1 MEKSFKIQSEGIKE
15 ADILIGIPSYNNART
30 IGHVVKAVMAG
41 LAKYFPKAKT
51 VLVNSDGGSTDGT
64 QEEVKKVGI
73 EDFKMILTSYPVH
86 RIHKIVTPYHG
97 IPGKGSAFRTIFE
110 AAKLLNVKACAVVDS
125 DLRSITPEW
134 MELLLRPIYEE
145 GFDYVVPLYGR
156 HKFDGTIT
164 NSIVYP
170 ITRALY
176 GKRIRQPIGG
186 DFGFSGKLATFYLT
200 KDVWETDVARFGI
213 DIWMTTLAIAEG
225 YKVCQSYLGAKIH
238 DAKDP
243 GGDLGPMFTQVVS
256 SVFSLMGNYQHLWK
270 EVRESQTVSTFGFHY
285 EVGLEPVSVNVERM
299 IRNFRLGVKDL
310 MEIWR
315 KALPS
320 ETALWLES
328 IGRLSDESFSFPQDL
343 WARIIYD
350 FASAYHKG
358 SVHREHLLKSM
369 IPLYLGRVAS
379 FVMENQESTAG
390 EVEAKIESLCRVFE
404 EMKPYLIKRW
414 EQEK

>member
-15 ADILIGIPSYNNART
+15 ADILVGIPSYNNART
-30 IGHVVKAVMAG
+30 IGHVVRAVMAG
-41 LAKYFPKAKT
+41 LAKYFPKAKA

-86 RIHKIVTPYHG
+86 PLHKIVTPYHG

-110 AAKLLNVKACAVVDS
+110 AAQLLNVKACAVVDS

-145 GFDYVVPLYGR
+145 GFDYVAPLYGR

-176 GKRIRQPIGG
+176 GKRVRQPIGG
-186 DFGFSGKLATFYLT
+186 DFGFSGKLAKHYLT
-200 KDVWETDVARFGI
+200 KEVWETDVARFGI

-225 YKVCQSYLGAKIH
+225 FKVCQSYLGAKIH

-243 GGDLGPMFTQVVS
+243 ASDLGPMFTQVVS
-256 SVFSLMGNYQHLWK
+256 SVYGLMGNYQSLWK
-270 EVRESQTVSTFGFHY
+270 EVKASQPVPTFGFHY
-285 EVGLEPVSVNVERM
+285 EVGLEPVSVNIERM
-299 IRNFRLGVKDL
+299 VGNFRLGVKDL
-310 MEIWR
+310 MELWG
-315 KALPS
+315 KTLS
-320 ETALWLES
+320 HETALWLES
-328 IGRLSDESFSFPQDL
+328 ISRLSDEAFLFPQDL
-343 WARIIYD
+343 WVRIIYD
-350 FASAYHKG
+350 FAITYHKG
-358 SVHREHLLKSM
+358 SIHRDHLLKSM
-369 IPLYLGRVAS
+369 IPLYLGKVAS
-379 FVMENQESTAG
+379 FVKENMRSSAN
-390 EVEAKIESLCRVFE
+390 EVEEGIESLCKIFE
-404 EMKPYLIKRW
+404 EMKPYLTECW
-414 EQEK
+414 GQ